1 MFIISNIMYMIYII
15 SGTTD
20 KSALVIV
27 YFGRMKYGNMKYNFL
42 RAYNTSNGRILV
54 VTFMIIS

>member
-1 MFIISNIMYMIYII
+1 MYMIYII
-15 SGTTD
+15 RGTTD